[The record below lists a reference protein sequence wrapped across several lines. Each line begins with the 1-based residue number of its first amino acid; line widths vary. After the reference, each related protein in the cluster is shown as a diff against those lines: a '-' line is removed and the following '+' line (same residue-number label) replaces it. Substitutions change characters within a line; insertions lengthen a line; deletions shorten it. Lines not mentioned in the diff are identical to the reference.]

1 MSPKTHEQLALIR
14 EDRKK
19 LILDVSLRLFAEKG
33 YENTSIAQI
42 TKEAGISKGL
52 FYNYFDSKDQLMQE
66 LVSLVFV
73 EMGEGIEKVFSYQ
86 PGTHN
91 PEEIIQDI
99 IYFIKESI
107 QEKTEFWVLY
117 SRFAFQLRN
126 NDALKSSLLEEEKNY
141 NMAMAK
147 ILADLGFEDPE
158 IEAIKFNNLL
168 DGVALNYVLRPES
181 YPLDDVLE
189 NVLKMYKRKE

>member
-1 MSPKTHEQLALIR
+1 
-14 EDRKK
+14 
-19 LILDVSLRLFAEKG
+19 
-33 YENTSIAQI
+33 
-42 TKEAGISKGL
+42 
-52 FYNYFDSKDQLMQE
+52 
-66 LVSLVFV
+66 
-73 EMGEGIEKVFSYQ
+73 MGEGIEKVFSYQ

-99 IYFIKESI
+99 IYFIKGSI

-147 ILADLGFEDPE
+147 ILADLGLEDPE